1 MKKLISLVF
10 IVFFTLSCG
19 WSQNTISQQNTTTSP
34 NVEKRDNKITPNSSQ
49 ETITAT
55 LMPTPSR
62 TPTRTPTQTVTP
74 TLTETE
80 TPTLE
85 PPAQTA
91 QVKTETQIA
100 VINEKTAT
108 SAEKSN
114 RSTGTAQVRNQNR
127 TATQKAKDVTA
138 TAVAAHKTMLARYKT
153 VEPKKLIT
161 YPGDFEGEFVRF
173 DIKIFNFIDEYT
185 LQGWIIGGNYDP
197 IIITFRDPYRDIY
210 EDEIITVFG
219 VVSGKET
226 GINMFGGTINQVS
239 VVDAWFRK

>member
-10 IVFFTLSCG
+10 AVFFMLSCG
-19 WSQNTISQQNTTTSP
+19 WTGNTKSQTNTMTPSNLENSNSKINSNSLQQTS
-34 NVEKRDNKITPNSSQ
+34 
-49 ETITAT
+49 TAT
-55 LMPTPSR
+55 LMPIPSK
-62 TPTRTPTQTVTP
+62 TPTSTPTQTDTP
-74 TLTETE
+74 MPTETE

-91 QVKTETQIA
+91 QAKTVTQIA
-100 VINEKTAT
+100 VYKEKTAT
-108 SAEKSN
+108 SAEKSIQ
-114 RSTGTAQVRNQNR
+114 STSTAQVRDQNK
-127 TATQKAKDVTA
+127 TATQKSKEFTS
-138 TAVAAHKTMLARYKT
+138 TAVAAQKTMLARYKT

-161 YPGDFEGEFVRF
+161 YPGDFEGEYVRF
-173 DIKIFNFIDEYT
+173 DIKIFNFIDEYS
-185 LQGWIIGGNYDP
+185 LQGWIIGGSYDP

-210 EDEIITVFG
+210 EDEIITIFG